1 MPATIVAR
9 DLTVSH
15 GARTILDGVGLTV
28 APGDR
33 IGVLGPNGA
42 GKSTLLR
49 VLAGLAEPDAGAVA
63 LTPPSATVGYLPQ
76 EPERRPGETVLDL
89 LGRRTGVAEA
99 SAALDAATDALAG
112 DGGDHHGYTA
122 VLERWMA
129 LGGADFDARAGEV
142 WSELGMPEALLAQPT
157 TTLSG
162 GQAARASL
170 ASILLS
176 RFDVVLL
183 DEPTNDL
190 DFDGLERLERFV
202 GARTEPLVVVSHDR
216 AFLERTVTDIVELDE
231 HSHRATRFAG
241 GWLAYLEER
250 ATARRHAEEAYGEYR
265 TTKTGLEHRLRRQRQ
280 WSDTGVRK
288 LVRKPRDNDKAQ
300 RGFFVN
306 RTEKQAAKVR
316 ASEKALDRLAVVDKP
331 WEGWEL
337 RLEIASAPRG
347 GAVTA
352 RLTGAEVERPGVRGV
367 PGEPAFRLGPVDVE
381 VGWGERVAI
390 LGPNGAGKSTLIA
403 ALLGRIPLAAG
414 TQWLGPGT
422 VVGEIDQARALL
434 AGAPT
439 TSGTPRPPT
448 LLGAFQRASGLKI
461 AHEARTLLAKFGLTA
476 DHIERPV
483 ESLSP
488 GERTRAVLALLMARG
503 VNCLV
508 LDEPTNHL
516 DLTAIEQLEAALASF
531 QGTLLLVT
539 HDRELLDN
547 VSIDRVLVVE
557 GGAVREG

>member
-1 MPATIVAR
+1 M
-9 DLTVSH
+9 
-15 GARTILDGVGLTV
+15 GLTV

-33 IGVLGPNGA
+33 IGVLGPNGS

-49 VLAGLAEPDAGAVA
+49 SLAGLIQPDGGSVV
-63 LTPPSATVGYLPQ
+63 LTPPTATVGYLPQ
-76 EPERRPGETVLDL
+76 EPERRPGETILDL
-89 LGRRTGVAEA
+89 LGRRTGVTEA
-99 SAALDAATDALAG
+99 SAALDAATAALAESDDPG
-112 DGGDHHGYTA
+112 VRGVPDMNDHYA
-122 VLERWMA
+122 AALDRWMA

-142 WSELGMPEALLAQPT
+142 WADLGMPEALLAQDT

-176 RFDVVLL
+176 RFEVILL

-190 DFDGLERLERFV
+190 DFDGLEHLEAFV
-202 GARTEPLVVVSHDR
+202 AGRSEPLMVVSHDR

-231 HSHRATRFAG
+231 HTHRAARYAG
-241 GWLAYLEER
+241 GWVAYLEER
-250 ATARRHAEEAYGEYR
+250 ATSRRHAEEAYGEYR
-265 TTKTGLEHRLRRQRQ
+265 TTRRDLEDRVRRQRQ

-288 LVRKPRDNDKAQ
+288 LARKPKDNDKAQ
-300 RGFFVN
+300 RGFFLN

-337 RLEIASAPRG
+337 RLEIAAAPRG

-352 RLTGAEVERPGVRGV
+352 RLAGAVVERPGVRGIPGEAAVRGV
-367 PGEPAFRLGPVDVE
+367 PGEAPFRLGPVDVE
-381 VGWGERVAI
+381 VGWAERVAV
-390 LGPNGAGKSTLIA
+390 LGPNGAGKSTLLA
-403 ALLGRIPLAAG
+403 ALLGRMPLAAG
-414 TQWLGPGT
+414 SQWLGPGT

-434 AGAPT
+434 
-439 TSGTPRPPT
+439 SGDAT
-448 LLGAFQRASGLKI
+448 LLGAFQRSSGLKI
-461 AHEARTLLAKFGLTA
+461 VHEARTLLAKFGLGT
-476 DHIERPV
+476 DQVERAV

-503 VNCLV
+503 INCLV

-516 DLTAIEQLEAALASF
+516 DLAAIEQLEQALATF
-531 QGTLLLVT
+531 EGTLLLVT

-547 VSIDRVLVVE
+547 VRIDRILVVE
-557 GGAVREG
+557 DGTVREG